1 MGKKIKKDVFEKN
14 LARLE
19 EIVER
24 IEDSEMGLEETL
36 RIFEEGIGIAKDCQK
51 ILEDAEL
58 KITRLV
64 ESEGGKG

>member
-1 MGKKIKKDVFEKN
+1 MDKKKKKDDFEEN

-19 EIVER
+19 KIVER
-24 IEDSEMGLEETL
+24 IENAEVGLEETL

-58 KITRLV
+58 KITKLV
-64 ESEGGKG
+64 DSDGGKK